1 MKKLIGALALLV
13 LAGSLYAGGG
23 QDKGTTLRFMETM
36 TSTARTELFKQLIA
50 EYEAA
55 HPGIKIELISPPYDQ
70 AESRASMTL
79 SAKQDL
85 DVIEVKDVN
94 VTQYITNKWLED
106 ISSRVTTLSEW
117 NEMLAT
123 GKELAKGADG
133 KTYMV
138 PEFFFVPALFVRT
151 DVLARLGVTQYPE
164 TFDAL
169 YALCKRITSPATNQ
183 FGWTMRGRGNPFRQ
197 ADFIVISSV
206 SNVNPANL
214 YQLKNGA
221 SIYDSPE
228 YLAAFTAYVDLFKNA
243 VPPDGVNWGFNEQ
256 VTSFAS
262 GITPFLMQDSD
273 AVPAIQEHLRDDQFT
288 TVPMPAGSTGTFVYN
303 PGFACLGI
311 PAHSK
316 NKDAAWDFIA
326 FLSSAVKNAEICKV
340 YGSLPVHSI
349 TYDSNP
355 FFSSGHYKAFATT
368 LSSPQRY
375 VTVSYPYTSE
385 KYPGWAQVY
394 QQYLQSTFLGQTTP
408 QQAVKAFADYWK

>member
-1 MKKLIGALALLV
+1 MKRLTSILALLI
-13 LAGSLYAGGG
+13 LASSLYAGGG
-23 QDKGTTLRFMETM
+23 KDKVTTLRFMETM
-36 TSTARTELFKQLIA
+36 TSTGRTELFKQLIA
-50 EYEAA
+50 EYEAS

-79 SAKQDL
+79 SVKEAL
-85 DVIEVKDVN
+85 DIIEVRDIN
-94 VTQYITNKWLED
+94 VTQYITNKWIDD
-106 ISSRVTTLSEW
+106 ISSRVTTLPEW
-117 NEMLAT
+117 DTVLAT
-123 GKELAKGADG
+123 GKELAKGVDG

-151 DVLARLGVTQYPE
+151 DVLSRLGVTTYPG
-164 TFDAL
+164 TFDEL
-169 YALCKRITSPATNQ
+169 YALCKRITNPGNNQ

-206 SNVNPANL
+206 SNVNPDNL
-214 YQLKNGA
+214 YQLKNGT

-228 YLAAFTAYVDLFKNA
+228 YLTAFTAYVDLFKGA
-243 VPPDGVNWGFNEQ
+243 VPSDGVNWGFNEQ

-288 TVPMPAGSTGTFVYN
+288 TIPMPVGSTGTFVYN

-311 PAHSK
+311 PSHSK
-316 NKDAAWDFIA
+316 NKDAAWDFIT
-326 FLSSAVKNAEICKV
+326 FLSSAAKNAEICKV
-340 YGSLPVHSI
+340 YGSLPVHST
-349 TYDSNP
+349 TYDADP

-368 LSSPQRY
+368 LSSPQKY
-375 VTVSYPYTSE
+375 ATVNYPYASE

-408 QQAVKAFADYWK
+408 QQAVKAFSDYWK